1 MDENQTFDM
10 DRILKVNIEEEM
22 KTSYINYSMSVI
34 VARALPDVRD
44 GFKPVHRRILFGML
58 GIGNTSNSPYKKCAR
73 VVGEVLGKYHP
84 HGDYSVYGALVRMGQ
99 DWNMRYMLVD
109 GHGNFGSVDGDSPA
123 AMRYT
128 ECRLSKMGEHIMD
141 DLEKDTVDMVPNF
154 DGTLAEPSVM
164 PTRIPNL
171 LVNGGNG
178 IAVGMATNIPTH
190 NLSEVIDGCC
200 AYIDNPDIDTEGLM
214 QFVKA
219 PDFPTGAYIYGLQ
232 GVKDAYET
240 GRGRIVLRA
249 KSEIESGDTH
259 DKIVVTEIPYGVNK
273 AQLVENIADLVKEG
287 RLDGISNVNDES
299 GRQGMRIVV
308 DVKRD
313 ANANV
318 ILNKLYKMTAMQS
331 SFSVNCIAL
340 VKGRPRLLSLKD
352 CIAHFIEHRHDV
364 VIRRTKFD
372 LKKAQDRAHII
383 QGLIIA
389 CDNIDEVVH
398 IIRASKTPVD
408 AQRNL
413 EKRFE
418 LDELQSK
425 AIVDMRLAQLT
436 GLRMDQLR
444 NEYEE
449 LEKLIAHLQ
458 AILDDPELCKQVMKD
473 ELQEVKE
480 KYGDARR
487 TEIKPYEHEFNAED
501 FYPNDPV
508 VITVSHLG
516 YIKRTPLSE
525 FREQARGGV
534 GAKGARTREQDFTE
548 YIYPATMHQTMLFFT
563 RKGRCYWLKC
573 YEIPEGDKNF
583 KGRAIQNML
592 NIESD
597 DSVNALLRLR
607 GLDDEEFVKSHYV
620 VFATKNGTVKK
631 TSLEAYS
638 RPRAN
643 GVIAINIADGDEVVD
658 VRLTNGH
665 NELILADRNG
675 RAVRFNET
683 DVRCMGRVSTG
694 VRGMKLDDGD
704 DAVIGMIVV
713 NDAATETV
721 MVVSEEGYGKRSQVE
736 DYRKTARGGK
746 GVKTLNITEKTGRLV
761 AIKNVT
767 DDNDLMIINRSGIAI
782 RLSVAECRVMG
793 RATQG
798 VRLINLAKKNDVIA
812 SVCKVMSS
820 ELEASVEEDSQST
833 FNEKQELI
841 NSDHTAT
848 SSADGATE
856 ASEASV
862 TAQAGEAIEADDAK
876 EGAAS
881 KDEKKNNDGP
891 GDLFAGTDFFTND

>member
-84 HGDYSVYGALVRMGQ
+84 HGDRSVYGALVRMGQ

-232 GVKDAYET
+232 GVRDAYET

-713 NDAATETV
+713 NDAATETL

-856 ASEASV
+856 ASEAPV
-862 TAQAGEAIEADDAK
+862 TAQAGEAIETDDAN